1 MTHVQKQPGQ
11 APATVAATPA
21 LDASR
26 SRHAGSGALNLTPR
40 FGGSLMASPLRLL
53 SSRCLPLLL
62 LLALAAALLSLP
74 YAESTQASAAQS
86 VPSDWEHIPQGIAPG
101 DSFRI
106 LFVTSATRVASS
118 SNIADYNAHVQSA
131 AGGNDSL
138 KSFKDEFTALIS
150 TSAVDAKENTGTT
163 GTGVPIHWL
172 GGEKVADDYADLYD
186 KSWDSVNGRTEGG
199 VSYTGLVWTGGNKMG
214 EKSGLRYAGAAEV
227 RLGDLGDATLPLS
240 SPTVKASGEAYPL
253 YALSPVFIV
262 AEPEPTPTPT
272 PTPGPTPTPAPDNGP
287 PAITSGPVIASSPAG
302 GDTYGA
308 GETIKVAITFGEAV
322 TVTGQPYMRL
332 AVGER
337 GRRARYSSGDGA
349 TLTFAY
355 TFKSIDRDGDG
366 VSIPGN
372 AVRLNGGSI
381 ADADSNG
388 SSLEHPALPDQ
399 AGHRVNGAREE
410 PPAEG
415 LQRAANAAPSFAAD
429 TSARSVDENSAAG
442 TNVGDPITATDG
454 DGDALTYAINGSD
467 AFAIDAAGQI
477 TVLSAPDHETQ
488 SSHALTVTVSD
499 GKNAQGDADTSV
511 DDSIA
516 VTVTVVDVDE
526 PSSVSL
532 NLPMKPIAITSSEE
546 RVVTHTL
553 FAPGVGSLHYDEFYP
568 PQMTRIQTATRITAT
583 LSEPDAVVAGS
594 LYWRWYRSPAPAVP
608 LVGHIPLIDQLGPW
622 SALSGNG
629 ADTDTYTVQHA
640 DAGQYLLV
648 KVEYAD
654 SHGSKT
660 LSVATARVTRDIVR
674 PYPFMD
680 IHKPA
685 RFPNVNAP
693 FDITVRFSEPVVD
706 FTADTLHVV
715 NATIGNFIE
724 HHTGRRYT
732 ATVTPLAEG
741 NVHVSVPKDS
751 VTDMFGNKNQGRAWK
766 DTHYDATPPSM
777 SFALNPG
784 RYTRKETFYLSLDFS
799 EYIADHTFTVD
810 DLVIVNASARDFAKS
825 RFRGIAYEVF
835 IVPDENLAHGD
846 RITVTLPAGAVADE
860 AGNLTRNDAVF
871 STEIDLEGVTA
882 TLTPHGL
889 DRLDET
895 GSFTVDIQFSQ
906 PVTSRGGAELL
917 SSLVSGLRASDLS
930 VKGGFVKSLV
940 RQKPL
945 VTHMKWTTVTLVGE
959 PPEGAEGAWDVWD
972 VLTRYPVTYVGRY
985 TATIVV
991 RDESYGSV
999 AKPIEVSIPR
1009 NTVQDEAG
1017 NLNNR
1022 RIGPLKVTR
1031 PVPEVMLEGPTPTN
1045 GRKLRNESFEV
1056 TVRFSEEVVGF
1067 DADREV
1073 EVSGG
1078 TVKAAEKTSEP
1089 SEPNAYLLTIAPEGP
1104 GALRLT
1110 VPAEVARSKAT
1121 RRYNQASDTLK
1132 YTITAAR
1139 SGPTVIIDSGAP
1151 PGAPDLPDQVERH
1164 NHPFNVMITF
1174 SENVVGFK
1182 AVSEVQISGGSVTD
1196 AFRVSDPGQ
1205 PSQFLIYVKPDGP
1218 GTLEL
1223 KVPAEVARSRDTR
1236 RFNEESNTLTYT
1248 ICASSPPCRDP

>member
-1 MTHVQKQPGQ
+1 MLVPEIPKGLRTPKLYKDEMHRKIL
-11 APATVAATPA
+11 TVRP
-21 LDASR
+21 DSFYPVW
-26 SRHAGSGALNLTPR
+26 GA
-40 FGGSLMASPLRLL
+40 LMASPLRLL
-53 SSRCLPLLL
+53 PSPRLPLLL
-62 LLALAAALLSLP
+62 LLALAAALLALP
-74 YAESTQASAAQS
+74 SAESTQASAAQS
-86 VPSDWEHIPQGIAPG
+86 VPSDWEHIPQGIKPG
-101 DSFRI
+101 DSFRL
-106 LFVTSATRVASS
+106 LFVTSATRDASS
-118 SNIADYNAHVQSA
+118 SNIADYNAHVQGA

-138 KSFKDEFTALIS
+138 KSFKGQFTALIS
-150 TSAVDAKENTGTT
+150 TSAVDARENTGTT
-163 GTGVPIHWL
+163 GTGVPVHWL

-186 KSWDSVNGRTEGG
+186 KSWDSVSGRTESGG
-199 VSYTGLVWTGGNKMG
+199 SYTGLVWTGGNKMG
-214 EKSGLRYAGAAEV
+214 QKSGQRYAGAAEV

-240 SPTVKASGEAYPL
+240 SPAVKASGEAYPL
-253 YALSPVFIV
+253 YALSPVFTV
-262 AEPEPTPTPT
+262 AEPEPEPTPTPT
-272 PTPGPTPTPAPDNGP
+272 PEPTLAPTPTPAPDNDSP
-287 PAITSGPVIASSPAG
+287 TITSGPVIASNPAS
-302 GDTYGA
+302 GDTYGK

-322 TVTGQPYMRL
+322 TVTGQPYVRL

-337 GRRARYSSGDGA
+337 GRRARYSSADGA

-355 TFKSIDRDGDG
+355 TFKSNDRDGDG

-372 AVRLNGGSI
+372 AVRLNGGTI
-381 ADADSNG
+381 QDADGNG

-415 LQRAANAAPSFAAD
+415 QQQAANAAPSFAAD
-429 TSARSVDENSAAG
+429 TAARSVDENSAAG
-442 TNVGDPITATDG
+442 TNVGDPITATDD
-454 DGDALTYAINGSD
+454 DGDALTYAISGSD
-467 AFAIDAAGQI
+467 AFAIDVAGQI

-488 SSHALTVTVSD
+488 SSYALTVTVSD

-516 VTVTVVDVDE
+516 VTVTIVDVDE
-526 PSSVSL
+526 PGSVSL

-546 RVVTHTL
+546 RVVTHML

-583 LSEPDAVVAGS
+583 LSEPDSIVAGS
-594 LYWRWYRSPAPAVP
+594 LSWKWYRSPAPTVP

-648 KVEYAD
+648 KAEYTD

-660 LSVATARVTRDIVR
+660 VSVATARVTRDNVH

-685 RFPNVNAP
+685 RFPYVNAP

-715 NATIGNFIE
+715 NATIGNFSE
-724 HHTGRRYT
+724 QHAGRRYT

-751 VTDMFGNKNQGRAWK
+751 VTDMFGNKNEGRAWK
-766 DTHYDATPPSM
+766 DTHYDVTPPSM

-784 RYTRKETFYLSLDFS
+784 RYIRKETFYLSMDFS

-810 DLVIVNASARDFAKS
+810 DLVIVNASAREFAKS
-825 RFRGIAYEVF
+825 RFRGIAYEVL
-835 IVPDENLAHGD
+835 IVPDEGLSHGD

-860 AGNLTRNDAVF
+860 AGNLTQNDAVF

-940 RQKPL
+940 REKPL
-945 VTHMKWTTVTLVGE
+945 VTHTKWTTTTVYGE
-959 PPEGAEGAWDVWD
+959 SDGEWEAWE
-972 VLTRYPVTYVGRY
+972 VLTRYTVTYAARY

-991 RDESYGSV
+991 RDKSYGSA

-1017 NLNNR
+1017 NPNGK

-1031 PVPEVMLEGPTPTN
+1031 PVPEVTLEGPAPTN
-1045 GRKLRNESFEV
+1045 GRKLRNEPFDV

-1067 DADREV
+1067 NASQEV
-1073 EVSGG
+1073 EISGG
-1078 TVKAAEKTSEP
+1078 AVKAAKKTSGP
-1089 SEPNAYLLTIAPEGP
+1089 SEPNAYLLTIDPDGP

-1110 VPAEVARSKAT
+1110 VPADVARSKAT
-1121 RRYNQASDTLK
+1121 RRFNQASETLR

-1139 SGPTVIIDSGAP
+1139 SGPAVTIDSGPP
-1151 PGAPDLPDQVERH
+1151 PGAPDLPEQVERP

-1174 SENVVGFK
+1174 SEDVVGFR
-1182 AVSEVQISGGSVTD
+1182 AVSEVEISGGTVTA
-1196 AFRVSDPGQ
+1196 AFKVSAPGE
-1205 PSQFLIYVKPDGP
+1205 PGRFLIYVKPDGP

-1236 RFNEESNTLTYT
+1236 RFNQESNTLTYT